1 MAPAARMLHRLLL
14 ALLCAGHWSAQ
25 VKAYARLNGNARTAV
40 RGAQTRLYAA
50 ADKKYVVI
58 TGGVISGIGK
68 GITASSMGVLCKMM
82 DRRVTAIKI
91 DPYLNVDAGTMSPFE
106 HGETFVLDDGGE
118 TDLDLGNYERFLDI
132 RLTNDSN
139 LTTGKVYKEV
149 IEKERRGQYLGKTVQ
164 IIPHITNEIIEKIE
178 RVAQSPVQD
187 LSVDGQLEG
196 QEPEV
201 CVIELGGTIGDIESM
216 PFVEALRQL
225 QLKVKRENFCLVHVS
240 MVPVI
245 GEGGEQKTKPTQ
257 HSVKELRG
265 LGLAPDFIV
274 CRSKQTVDQSNR
286 DKIALFTNLPSH
298 HVLSIPDVP
307 NIYHV
312 PLVMMQQGL
321 HEMLASRLSLG
332 AGAGAAS
339 EAEGETT
346 KRIHG
351 NAFYQQWREM
361 AMGIDDQNNAQAT
374 VALVGKY
381 CTQQD
386 AYLSVISALRHACIG
401 TGQRL
406 NLVMVEASH
415 LEEGGEHGP
424 AAHEAAWTAVR
435 SADAV
440 LVPGGFGIRGIEG
453 KVAAVRYARE
463 SRVPFLG
470 VCLGMQAAVIE
481 YTRSVLLRPG
491 ANSRE
496 FAPDCSEDDAAVI
509 FMPEGDREVFG
520 GTMRL
525 GARRTTLAPG
535 SLAAALYGD
544 ASSVLERHRHRY
556 EVNPSLVSLLEAR
569 GLRFSGKD
577 DSQER
582 MEVVELPRD
591 VHPYFV
597 GTQYHPEFKSR
608 PLRPA
613 PVFLGL
619 LQAAKEA
626 RKERQQALAAF
637 KTSNLQQA

>member
-1 MAPAARMLHRLLL
+1 MAPAARMMYRLLL
-14 ALLCAGHWSAQ
+14 ALLCAGHWSVQ
-25 VKAYARLNGNARTAV
+25 VSAYARLVGNARTAV
-40 RGAQTRLYAA
+40 RGAQTRHFAA

-164 IIPHITNEIIEKIE
+164 IIPHITNEIIERIE

-286 DKIALFTNLPSH
+286 DKIALFTNLPSQ

-321 HEMLASRLSLG
+321 HEMLASRLGLG
-332 AGAGAAS
+332 AGAAA

-351 NAFYQQWREM
+351 NAFYQQWRDM
-361 AMGIDDQNNAQAT
+361 ALGIDDLNNAQAT

-491 ANSRE
+491 ASSRE

-577 DSQER
+577 DSKER

-626 RKERQQALAAF
+626 RKERKQALAAF
-637 KTSNLQQA
+637 KTSNLQA

>member
-1 MAPAARMLHRLLL
+1 
-14 ALLCAGHWSAQ
+14 
-25 VKAYARLNGNARTAV
+25 
-40 RGAQTRLYAA
+40 
-50 ADKKYVVI
+50 
-58 TGGVISGIGK
+58 
-68 GITASSMGVLCKMM
+68 
-82 DRRVTAIKI
+82 
-91 DPYLNVDAGTMSPFE
+91 
-106 HGETFVLDDGGE
+106 
-118 TDLDLGNYERFLDI
+118 
-132 RLTNDSN
+132 
-139 LTTGKVYKEV
+139 
-149 IEKERRGQYLGKTVQ
+149 
-164 IIPHITNEIIEKIE
+164 
-178 RVAQSPVQD
+178 
-187 LSVDGQLEG
+187 
-196 QEPEV
+196 
-201 CVIELGGTIGDIESM
+201 
-216 PFVEALRQL
+216 
-225 QLKVKRENFCLVHVS
+225 
-240 MVPVI
+240 
-245 GEGGEQKTKPTQ
+245 
-257 HSVKELRG
+257 
-265 LGLAPDFIV
+265 
-274 CRSKQTVDQSNR
+274 VDQSNR
-286 DKIALFTNLPSH
+286 DKIALFTNLPSQ

-321 HEMLASRLSLG
+321 HEMLASRLGLG
-332 AGAGAAS
+332 AGAGAAAEA

-351 NAFYQQWREM
+351 NAFYQQWRDM
-361 AMGIDDQNNAQAT
+361 ALGIDDHNNAQAT

-491 ANSRE
+491 ASSRE

-577 DSQER
+577 DSKER

-626 RKERQQALAAF
+626 RNERQQALAAF